1 MAGFLLPL
9 NGGIM
14 IFDIEN
20 SKVILKASSL
30 AIPEFKKIWDNDKDK
45 LKKNAY
51 NKLSYVVFLCDMS
64 LDNPYRNYADQD
76 REITLKRDF
85 FHDENINVEEDI
97 SDAIRKYRELQ
108 ETVSVRMLRAAKK
121 AADKLSEYFETINF
135 KEVDKMGKP
144 VYSARDV
151 ASNLKEIG
159 GIVKSLSILEDQVR
173 REQATGGKI
182 RGGGEIGDYEVKDK
196 TFDYGQL
203 DE

>member
-20 SKVILKASSL
+20 GKVILKASSL
-30 AIPEFKKIWDNDKDK
+30 AIPEFKTIWDNDKDK

-76 REITLKRDF
+76 RDLTLRKDF
-85 FHDENINVEEDI
+85 FCDENINLEEDI
-97 SDAIRKYRELQ
+97 EKAIKKYRDLQ

-144 VYSARDV
+144 IYSARDV

-182 RGGGEIGDYEVKDK
+182 RGGGEIGDYEVKDRN
-196 TFDYGQL
+196 FDYGEL
-203 DE
+203 E